1 MARPRSS
8 SPEQQPPKKKRP
20 KRGSARVV
28 EQMIGGAAPALTKTP
43 PSTVTPGP
51 ERLDDRRGD
60 SASVCEAALS
70 KKSRFISLVHGLLME
85 PELLSD
91 TMVTAP
97 PITLLTYILRLAHA
111 SAGEAGIFGSCAV
124 KRLHSAAQGR
134 VEEASAARGVTSGVN
149 MEKAA
154 KIDNVIASKAD
165 MYVRILWWVHSILPE
180 KLGGVAQEASA
191 EAMRAVSL
199 SPSDGDKLTAALDA
213 QAEFLAKTGFKI
225 PAKMTYSALRKVLN
239 KPAVHDRAVSRVEQI
254 LSSSPFKERLAAT
267 MKNIGKTYLEPKVA
281 AP

>member
-1 MARPRSS
+1 
-8 SPEQQPPKKKRP
+8 
-20 KRGSARVV
+20 
-28 EQMIGGAAPALTKTP
+28 
-43 PSTVTPGP
+43 
-51 ERLDDRRGD
+51 
-60 SASVCEAALS
+60 
-70 KKSRFISLVHGLLME
+70 ME

-97 PITLLTYILRLAHA
+97 LFTQLTYMLRLAHV
-111 SAGEAGIFGSCAV
+111 SAGEAGIFGSYAA
-124 KRLHSAAQGR
+124 KRLHSVAQGR

-154 KIDNVIASKAD
+154 KIDNVIANKAD
-165 MYVRILWWVHSILPE
+165 SDVRVLWWVHSVLPE

-191 EAMRAVSL
+191 EAMRAVPL

-239 KPAVHDRAVSRVEQI
+239 KLAVHDRAVSRVEQI
-254 LSSSPFKERLAAT
+254 LSSSPFKERLAAA

-281 AP
+281 PP